1 MALSGKRN
9 RVGFWNYEFSREDD
23 VDEEYHS
30 DGFGKV
36 SMQLYFVLPLVYH
49 ILLFT
54 LGFVDMRSSWLLW
67 IPKVVHWYFVYL
79 EFLIPYL
86 EARSPILM
94 DFSHLY
100 ILHNGSSS
108 LWLCA
113 RFWEGLFWTH
123 LKKSSLTTK
132 PCKYIYIYT
141 YMLEFYL

>member
-1 MALSGKRN
+1 
-9 RVGFWNYEFSREDD
+9 
-23 VDEEYHS
+23 
-30 DGFGKV
+30 
-36 SMQLYFVLPLVYH
+36 MQLYFVLPLVYH

-54 LGFVDMRSSWLLW
+54 LGFVDMSSSWLLW

-79 EFLIPYL
+79 DFLIPYL

-94 DFSHLY
+94 DFFHLY
-100 ILHNGSSS
+100 ILHNGPSS

-123 LKKSSLTTK
+123 LKKFSLTTE

-141 YMLEFYL
+141 YMLEFYLNIYVHTCTCTFKLNTNLHIYRYISSFQNI